1 MVKVLFQLYRSL
13 GNFNGSSS
21 QCVRHFLNF
30 RKCKPL
36 LNRVNV
42 LKWNEIS
49 VSLIVSIIWEF
60 YDFLS
65 FSGYWFWK
73 KIEIPFTCRIYFRF
87 LQKQTLYFVL
97 FYQKI
102 INSTSSN
109 STRILLLRIKYRLPP
124 NPPMYMM
131 NKISYLWRLKI
142 SSSSSTFMT
151 SDPFWNSESKTP
163 WWKWGTSAWAYREDR
178 ECFEIDCGSSS
189 DWSWQQSVCRQW
201 V

>member
-36 LNRVNV
+36 LNKVNM
-42 LKWNEIS
+42 LKCNEIS
-49 VSLIVSIIWEF
+49 VSLIESVIWEF

-73 KIEIPFTCRIYFRF
+73 KIEISFTYRIYFRF
-87 LQKQTLYFVL
+87 QHKRTIHFML

-102 INSTSSN
+102 INNTSSN
-109 STRILLLRIKYRLPP
+109 CIRILLLRIKYRLPL
-124 NPPMYMM
+124 NPPTYMT
-131 NKISYLWRLKI
+131 NKISYLRRLRI
-142 SSSSSTFMT
+142 SSSSSTFT
-151 SDPFWNSESKTP
+151 TRVKFLKNPFRN
-163 WWKWGTSAWAYREDR
+163 
-178 ECFEIDCGSSS
+178 
-189 DWSWQQSVCRQW
+189 
-201 V
+201 